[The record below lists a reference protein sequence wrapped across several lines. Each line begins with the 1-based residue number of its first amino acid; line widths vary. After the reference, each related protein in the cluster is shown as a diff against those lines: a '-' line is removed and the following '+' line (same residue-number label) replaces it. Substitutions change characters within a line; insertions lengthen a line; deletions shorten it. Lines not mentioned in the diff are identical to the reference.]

1 MGRLPR
7 SGKEDSGGEP
17 QRGKRGAAG
26 PARRTRRAAPAPRT
40 AMASPHKAK
49 DVFSSD
55 EEGAAAGAEEHHKV
69 KVSSLPFSV
78 EALMSDKK
86 PPPPPKEPPLPA
98 AGGSADGA
106 AVGTS
111 RNLLLAGHG
120 SRDAHSPPGALTK
133 TFDTASV
140 KSENSEDGSSWI
152 PSEAGRYSPPPS
164 ECSGDGRD
172 ALERGDAYA

>member
-1 MGRLPR
+1 
-7 SGKEDSGGEP
+7 
-17 QRGKRGAAG
+17 
-26 PARRTRRAAPAPRT
+26 
-40 AMASPHKAK
+40 MASPHKAK
-49 DVFSSD
+49 DAFSSD

-86 PPPPPKEPPLPA
+86 PPPKEPPLPA
-98 AGGSADGA
+98 AGDGA

-120 SRDAHSPPGALTK
+120 SREAHSPPGPLTK

-164 ECSGDGRD
+164 ECSGGGRD
-172 ALERGDAYA
+172 ALQRGDAHA

>member
-1 MGRLPR
+1 
-7 SGKEDSGGEP
+7 
-17 QRGKRGAAG
+17 
-26 PARRTRRAAPAPRT
+26 
-40 AMASPHKAK
+40 MASPHKAK

-120 SRDAHSPPGALTK
+120 SRDAHSPPAALTK

-164 ECSGDGRD
+164 ECSGSGRD